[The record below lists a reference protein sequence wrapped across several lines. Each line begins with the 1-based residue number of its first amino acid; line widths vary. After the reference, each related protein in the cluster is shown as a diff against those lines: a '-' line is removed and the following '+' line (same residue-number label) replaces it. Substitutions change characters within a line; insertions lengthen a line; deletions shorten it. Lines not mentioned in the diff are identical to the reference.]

1 MYWWA
6 QSVQVCGQMLGG
18 FEEKWRLVGSNVVSR
33 EHKSSLGE
41 AKGITSVTHARPVL
55 VASQAH
61 VTADV

>member
-1 MYWWA
+1 
-6 QSVQVCGQMLGG
+6 VCGQMLGG